1 VSQLIYNLYM
11 LSESESENGT
21 IKISNEIEAVD
32 KGMTGVMIRS
42 DRKFIIRTLKFLSRM
57 RTQ

>member
-1 VSQLIYNLYM
+1 M
-11 LSESESENGT
+11 LSESESESENGT

-42 DRKFIIRTLKFLSRM
+42 NRKFNIR
-57 RTQ
+57 